1 MDKKVYKKIQQEI
14 KEMENMGYDLNK
26 VIIILNDKKFKRDRF
41 EILGV
46 SVTYSNKIDKPYIY
60 RYIGSSRKTWR

>member
-1 MDKKVYKKIQQEI
+1 MDKKVYKKIQQKI